1 MLAEVRAYDGV
12 QDRRSA
18 VAQAAIVKFA
28 ATDWRGYRHKL
39 RMGRNRGRTICADA
53 LPVVESCKI

>member
-28 ATDWRGYRHKL
+28 ATDWREYGMSL
-39 RMGRNRGRTICADA
+39 ECAGTG
-53 LPVVESCKI
+53 VEQSWLSGLA